1 EIEQIGDACHMHRN
15 TVTTIRKNFVKA
27 IAYHAGIK

>member
-1 EIEQIGDACHMHRN
+1 MHRN

>member
-1 EIEQIGDACHMHRN
+1 

-27 IAYHAGIK
+27 VAYHAGIK